1 MKLKKSEE
9 DKLFLNSK
17 IREYN
22 DKVKQYGLYV

>member
-17 IREYN
+17 IREYGE
-22 DKVKQYGLYV
+22 KIKQYGLYV